1 METKRKILIVDDAV
15 DTVDLLR
22 KRLNFE
28 GYDTAEAYDGEEALE
43 QVEKYK
49 PDLIILDVMLPKM
62 DGFEVCRRLKSH
74 KQTKYIPVLMLT
86 AKGGVDDKVKGLD
99 VGADDYLGKPF
110 DYKELAARVRSLL
123 SIREAHH
130 SLLAEERS
138 QALDQMIHEVE
149 HEMRNPLTSIGGFAR
164 RLHDS
169 LPATSPNRKYTTM
182 IIQDVARLE
191 DMVRQLIELKTATM
205 SYREPANMNDL
216 ILQTLEHFKTKF
228 QEAGITVRTQ
238 LMENPPLVAAD
249 EDQMK
254 MAIAN
259 LVENAIEA
267 MGKEPRVI
275 AVSTQTSDG
284 RMEIRISDTGRGIP
298 KNKIKSIFDAFFTS
312 KTRGPGVGLTFTLKI
327 VEEHK
332 GTVSVESELGKGSTF
347 TIKLPTMGPR
357 QTGETT

>member
-110 DYKELAARVRSLL
+110 DYKELAARIRSLL

-138 QALDQMIHEVE
+138 QALDRMIHEVE
-149 HEMRNPLTSIGGFAR
+149 HEIRNPLTSIGGFAR
-164 RLHDS
+164 RVHDS
-169 LPATSPNRKYTTM
+169 LPATSPNKKYTAM
-182 IIQDVARLE
+182 IIEDVARLE

-216 ILQTLEHFKTKF
+216 ILQTLEQFKTKF